1 MIIDYLDIEGVA
13 VTPHKTDSPVIV
25 DANAVLIFS
34 RALECFET
42 VSRRRGQIA

>member
-13 VTPHKTDSPVIV
+13 VMPHKTNSPLVV
-25 DANAVLIFS
+25 DTNAVLTSS

-42 VSRRRGQIA
+42 VSRWCGQVA